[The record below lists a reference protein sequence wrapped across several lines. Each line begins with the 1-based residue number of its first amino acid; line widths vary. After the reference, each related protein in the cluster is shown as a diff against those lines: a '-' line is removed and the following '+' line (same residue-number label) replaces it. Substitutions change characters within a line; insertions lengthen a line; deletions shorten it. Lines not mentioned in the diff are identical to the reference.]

1 MSERKAALF
10 DPTELLHAM
19 TEAGW
24 KSGSRVAASLSSCL
38 EAIETIARFAI
49 TASKATTAI
58 VGAKPWF
65 VSDFAMRK
73 FS

>member
-1 MSERKAALF
+1 MG
-10 DPTELLHAM
+10 PIELLHAV

-49 TASKATTAI
+49 TASKAATA
-58 VGAKPWF
+58 VAGAEPWF